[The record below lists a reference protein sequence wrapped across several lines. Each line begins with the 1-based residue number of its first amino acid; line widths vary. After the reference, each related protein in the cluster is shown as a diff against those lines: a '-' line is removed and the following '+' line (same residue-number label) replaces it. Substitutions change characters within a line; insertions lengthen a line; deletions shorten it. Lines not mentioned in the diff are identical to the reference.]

1 MFKKTIVNN
10 IFKFLFL
17 YGNGVDREIGTAKL
31 NITKLCKR
39 YKSTSIRV
47 QARWNTKFPFPYLSK
62 CFFLFVSA
70 SLSSSLVKYL
80 DNSFR
85 SRINFVYNTLLRLL
99 LYFVC
104 ALLYLFIHLV
114 LLLFCIFYFAL
125 HVFFSFS
132 RYYFVAS
139 YIVLWCMHL
148 LFASVC
154 WCVYSKVLGFNVY
167 WTEQENVLLYF
178 YFAKRLTNKCIV

>member
-1 MFKKTIVNN
+1 MKHKI
-10 IFKFLFL
+10 
-17 YGNGVDREIGTAKL
+17 
-31 NITKLCKR
+31 
-39 YKSTSIRV
+39 SISIS
-47 QARWNTKFPFPYLSK
+47 LEM
-62 CFFLFVSA
+62 FFLHFCFCF

-85 SRINFVYNTLLRLL
+85 SRINFVYTLLRLL

-104 ALLYLFIHLV
+104 AFALLYLFIHLV
-114 LLLFCIFYFAL
+114 LLLFCIFYDHFFSL
-125 HVFFSFS
+125 LFTFIFFFSFS

-154 WCVYSKVLGFNVY
+154 WCVSVYSKVLGFNVY
-167 WTEQENVLLYF
+167 WTEQENVLLYI